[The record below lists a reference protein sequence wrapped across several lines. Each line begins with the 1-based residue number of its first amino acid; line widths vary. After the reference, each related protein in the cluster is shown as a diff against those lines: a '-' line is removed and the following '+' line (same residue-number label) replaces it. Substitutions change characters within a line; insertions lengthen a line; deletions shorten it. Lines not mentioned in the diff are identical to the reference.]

1 MAEAL
6 GRTPPASRYSEDM
19 SKHVFL
25 GSDPAA
31 LRRQNVEYRSEL

>member
-19 SKHVFL
+19 SRHVYF
-25 GSDPAA
+25 GSEPTLARHN
-31 LRRQNVEYRSEL
+31 LEYGRTL

>member
-1 MAEAL
+1 
-6 GRTPPASRYSEDM
+6 M